1 MAVGDMRYKF
11 TDKNGVAQEIDIPA
25 EVLRKGKRQGLSNRQ
40 TMMAY
45 AADHGFDVDA
55 PATPNKPKRKV
66 TRKPDDQKRM
76 IIEMVAAALEDTVS
90 VNVVNPERQV
100 QVDINGDLFEI
111 TLVKKRKPKV

>member
-45 AADHGFDVDA
+45 AADHGFNVDA
-55 PATPNKPKRKV
+55 PAMPDKPKRKT

-76 IIEMVAAALEDTVS
+76 IIDKMADVLAELGNTIII
-90 VNVVNPERQV
+90 NPERQV